1 MLALPAKS
9 KLLLVVLINRYGG
22 EVFARLLDT
31 HQVLE
36 DVLIYSRN
44 KTTSGATAAVGVMI

>member
-9 KLLLVVLINRYGG
+9 KLLLVILIKRYAGK
-22 EVFARLLDT
+22 VFARSLDT

-36 DVLIYSRN
+36 DVLICSRN